1 MLLLVA
7 TIVVVSFQS
16 VGTLLVFGM
25 LLAPAASGALLA
37 SRLGTMMAIGILI
50 GAVSTYL
57 GLLISYTFDTAG
69 GATIVL
75 VATAIF
81 FVVLLAVNI
90 KAGMRLRPVTVED
103 LER

>member
-7 TIVVVSFQS
+7 TIVVVSFQT

-37 SRLGTMMAIGILI
+37 SRLGSMMAIATVI

-57 GLLISYTFDTAG
+57 GLLISYVFDTAG

-81 FVVLLAVNI
+81 FVVLLAVNV
-90 KAGMRLRPVTVED
+90 KAGVRPRPVPVED
-103 LER
+103 PGR